1 MRVVALY
8 SPVRTRESN
17 QTSKQG
23 AFSFAPRIIA
33 FLLLSLMTFMVVN
46 PIFECQDHLDN
57 LRHLGPHGVL
67 VILLV
72 VALAGVSLLKSVRS
86 LLVCFISSIAICLE
100 AVAVLRPTLAH
111 FAFSL
116 APESGPPLRI

>member
-1 MRVVALY
+1 MRM
-8 SPVRTRESN
+8 RESN
-17 QTSKQG
+17 QTRKQG
-23 AFSFAPRIIA
+23 AFSFAPRVIA
-33 FLLLSLMTFMVVN
+33 FLLLSLTTFLVVN

-67 VILLV
+67 LLLLV
-72 VALAGVSLLKSVRS
+72 VGLAGVSLLKSVRS
-86 LLVCFISSIAICLE
+86 LLICFLSSIAIRLK
-100 AVAVLRPTLAH
+100 AVAIVRPRLAH